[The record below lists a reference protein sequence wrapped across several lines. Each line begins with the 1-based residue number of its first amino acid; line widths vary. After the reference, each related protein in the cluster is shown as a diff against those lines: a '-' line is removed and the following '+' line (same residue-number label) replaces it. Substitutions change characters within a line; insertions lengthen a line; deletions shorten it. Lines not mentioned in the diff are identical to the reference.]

1 MATRKTITKAQAV
14 RYRNGSRAVKSEIL
28 DVVCAVT
35 GYHRDYARRALRLAT
50 SLPSPCKPAQSSL
63 FPLAHLPK
71 VGTGRTLCVGPPP
84 ATDMECVAV
93 STLIETD
100 ARSRAVIPGHMNQR
114 FLLQENEDGSL
125 LLQPAS
131 VVTDA
136 QLEYDGDPELRAL
149 LARAAQSSTVHRSR
163 QRRQA

>member
-1 MATRKTITKAQAV
+1 MASGTDCHQRGAGSLTRRNLIAVPVQAGTV
-14 RYRNGSRAVKSEIL
+14 GPVP
-28 DVVCAVT
+28 T
-35 GYHRDYARRALRLAT
+35 G
-50 SLPSPCKPAQSSL
+50 
-63 FPLAHLPK
+63 PLAHLPT
-71 VGTGRTLCVGPPP
+71 VGMGRTLCVGPPP

-100 ARSRAVIPGHMNQR
+100 GRSRAVIPGHMNQR

-136 QLEYDGDPELRAL
+136 QLEYDSDPELRAL
-149 LARAAQSSTVHRSR
+149 LARAAQSSTVRRSR

>member
-1 MATRKTITKAQAV
+1 
-14 RYRNGSRAVKSEIL
+14 
-28 DVVCAVT
+28 
-35 GYHRDYARRALRLAT
+35 
-50 SLPSPCKPAQSSL
+50 
-63 FPLAHLPK
+63 
-71 VGTGRTLCVGPPP
+71 
-84 ATDMECVAV
+84 MECVAV
-93 STLIETD
+93 SILIETD
-100 ARSRAVIPGHMNQR
+100 GRSRAVIPGHMNQR
-114 FLLQENEDGSL
+114 FLLRENEDGSI

>member
-1 MATRKTITKAQAV
+1 
-14 RYRNGSRAVKSEIL
+14 
-28 DVVCAVT
+28 
-35 GYHRDYARRALRLAT
+35 
-50 SLPSPCKPAQSSL
+50 
-63 FPLAHLPK
+63 
-71 VGTGRTLCVGPPP
+71 
-84 ATDMECVAV
+84 MECVAV
-93 STLIETD
+93 SILIETD
-100 ARSRAVIPGHMNQR
+100 GRSRAVIPGHMNQR

>member
-1 MATRKTITKAQAV
+1 M
-14 RYRNGSRAVKSEIL
+14 
-28 DVVCAVT
+28 
-35 GYHRDYARRALRLAT
+35 
-50 SLPSPCKPAQSSL
+50 
-63 FPLAHLPK
+63 
-71 VGTGRTLCVGPPP
+71 
-84 ATDMECVAV
+84 

-100 ARSRAVIPGHMNQR
+100 ARSRVVIPGHMNQR

-149 LARAAQSSTVHRSR
+149 LTRASHSSTVRRR
-163 QRRQA
+163 QRRPA